1 MRTTISLPDKTFEE
15 LLRLSGEANRT
26 RAVQVAVEFY
36 NRRMKL
42 EQLRAMRGS
51 LDIVGTEALDQAEL
65 TEQAQRER

>member
-1 MRTTISLPDKTFEE
+1 MRTTISLPDETIEE
-15 LLRLSGEANRT
+15 LLHLSGEANRT

-51 LDIVGTEALDQAEL
+51 LDIVGSEALDEAEL
-65 TEQAQRER
+65 AEQAQLER